1 MSFMLNMQI
10 CSIAMM
16 YCLYD
21 YCMIYMLLAIY
32 ADLYGIKRNELIVV
46 VFYRLKR

>member
-1 MSFMLNMQI
+1 
-10 CSIAMM
+10 M

-32 ADLYGIKRNELIVV
+32 ADLYGIKMNERITILLYNILGSVEI
-46 VFYRLKR
+46 